1 MSEHAKGTPTER
13 WDAIEGIKTAE
24 ENTMTSPDRDSE
36 GRSMGQRF
44 IDLREQ
50 TGMSRTEFSEY
61 LNIPYRT
68 MQEWE
73 LGRRTMPEYVFSLIE
88 FKVQTQFGLTPEE
101 TRHRDPNAL
110 GNQMR
115 GIEDMV
121 EQNDNS
127 FDGIINNLP
136 RQEENI
142 TREITDEQKR
152 ESVLKKLKDCV
163 KILEE
168 EKDRHPHLPVPCCDA
183 ERT

>member
-1 MSEHAKGTPTER
+1 MSEERKGQ
-13 WDAIEGIKTAE
+13 AIEKWNAVNGIKEEAE
-24 ENTMTSPDRDSE
+24 AAMITPDKDTD
-36 GRSMGQRF
+36 GRSQGQRF

-50 TGMSRTEFSEY
+50 TGMSRTEFSDY

-88 FKVQTQFGLTPEE
+88 FKVLSDFGLKPEQ
-101 TRHRDPNAL
+101 TKDPNAL

-136 RQEENI
+136 K
-142 TREITDEQKR
+142 DEALEKSAEAR
-152 ESVLKKLKDCV
+152 DSVLKKLKDCV

-168 EKDRHPHLPVPCCDA
+168 EKDSRPKARCPQMEL
-183 ERT
+183 

>member
-1 MSEHAKGTPTER
+1 MSEQAKGTPTER

-36 GRSMGQRF
+36 GRSLGQRF

-50 TGMSRTEFSEY
+50 SGMSRTEFSDY

-88 FKVQTQFGLTPEE
+88 FRVQTEFGSTPEQAKVK
-101 TRHRDPNAL
+101 DPNAL

-136 RQEENI
+136 EDKTATQTETAR
-142 TREITDEQKR
+142 D
-152 ESVLKKLKDCV
+152 SVLKKLKDCV
-163 KILEE
+163 KILED
-168 EKDRHPHLPVPCCDA
+168 EKDSHPKSARCQM
-183 ERT
+183 ER

>member
-1 MSEHAKGTPTER
+1 MSEERKGQ
-13 WDAIEGIKTAE
+13 AIEKWNAVNGIKEEAE
-24 ENTMTSPDRDSE
+24 AAMITPDKDTD
-36 GRSMGQRF
+36 GRSQGQRF

-88 FKVQTQFGLTPEE
+88 FRVHTEFGSTPEQDKVK
-101 TRHRDPNAL
+101 DPNAL

-115 GIEDMV
+115 SIEDMV
-121 EQNDNS
+121 EQNDNA

-136 RQEENI
+136 EDKTVTKNETAR
-142 TREITDEQKR
+142 D
-152 ESVLKKLKDCV
+152 SVLKKLKDCV
-163 KILEE
+163 KILED
-168 EKDRHPHLPVPCCDA
+168 EKDSHPKSARCEM
-183 ERT
+183 ER